1 MNTMKKETAILD
13 KIANAYYKAES
24 KEMKE
29 MWKEK
34 WYQGV
39 KNVARRYEQMYP
51 KFKEDRLN

>member
-1 MNTMKKETAILD
+1 MLD
-13 KIANAYYKAES
+13 KIANMYYKTDGD
-24 KEMKE
+24 MKK
-29 MWKEK
+29 MWKKK